1 MRYTISRKFGY
12 KIEVSFKISLVNR
25 FNEFRVTSCN
35 YISCIR
41 VSGYIV
47 AREKVLNHRF
57 LLVFHPSPPFFF
69 SSRLIVTEYTLQTRV
84 SYPLSSSCTFF
95 PVSFSLNCLF
105 KRTRTALPCHE
116 FSFVCGAGNTT
127 ILSWFPGRLTGPIP

>member
-1 MRYTISRKFGY
+1 MYIITNIFRISVLNFDPSSNINLFVNSKTFAVRSLWPAIKST
-12 KIEVSFKISLVNR
+12 EVLFKISLVNR

-57 LLVFHPSPPFFF
+57 LVFHPSPPFF

-84 SYPLSSSCTFF
+84 SYPLLF
-95 PVSFSLNCLF
+95 VYIFS
-105 KRTRTALPCHE
+105 R
-116 FSFVCGAGNTT
+116 FV
-127 ILSWFPGRLTGPIP
+127 LS